1 MSRKDQRWRKE
12 REERKRKERLAEEE
26 RKRKRLAVA
35 RNLPDVLNQVRGLFE
50 GHAGKALTM
59 AFVEGLP
66 EAEIAAALGVDIAY
80 VDKLFGMTSEYSPQ
94 IVRILERWP
103 QAFEN
108 PLVLEAVIEGVKRG
122 GCANLFPR

>member
-12 REERKRKERLAEEE
+12 REERKRKEKLAEDE

-35 RNLPDVLNQVRGLFE
+35 RNLPEVLNQVKVLFE
-50 GHAGKALTM
+50 GNAGKALRM
-59 AFVEGLP
+59 AFIDRLP
-66 EAEIAAALGVDIAY
+66 EDEIAAALGVNRAY
-80 VDKLFGMTSEYSPQ
+80 VDTLFGMASEYSPQ
-94 IVRILERWP
+94 LVRILERWP

-122 GCANLFPR
+122 GYANLFSR